1 MTRLLT
7 EVFMARKS
15 VCIREFG
22 FLVSDIHGFSKDNK
36 LAHNVREVPDKSYES
51 LMTLQYSESTRDADI
66 QPFLKPATYRRKPA
80 LQVRNYVGVLQTA
93 CGTQIEVLPKLYDS
107 TSEGSDDLSREL
119 LLKMLKTLRDSP
131 FKKAG
136 RADIHDTRMPL
147 LEVYISEFLSL
158 VNDLVKRGVR
168 SDYVQVQKNAKFL
181 KGRLLVSQQI
191 RRNSIHADRFFVEHS
206 EYQVNRP
213 SNRLIKTALLKVTAL
228 TRNSRN
234 QRLARELNFVFEEVP
249 KSTDFSQDF
258 KKVKLDRGMHYYEEA
273 LEWSRLLLS
282 GLGPTAAAGG
292 FNTLSL
298 LYPME
303 RIFEDYVAHCLR
315 SGLEDTFEVGSKLKT
330 QVGGKALV
338 EGHNGK
344 AMFRLRPDLMVTK
357 DKLATWVM
365 DTKWKLLDQS
375 NRSNKYGISQS
386 DMYQLYAYGQKF
398 ISEGVKKL
406 MLIYPM
412 TERFTEALPVFKYED
427 GFNLW
432 VVPFDIAKGELLYS
446 GFGMQ
451 K

>member
-1 MTRLLT
+1 MTLPLTEAFMTRET
-7 EVFMARKS
+7 H
-15 VCIREFG
+15 CIREFG
-22 FLVSDIHGFSKDNK
+22 FITDAAYGLLGDNVISLPSKAYEALV
-36 LAHNVREVPDKSYES
+36 A
-51 LMTLQYSESTRDADI
+51 LQYSERSVDSDI
-66 QPFLKPATYRRKPA
+66 QPFLKPATYKRKPA

-107 TSEGSDDLSREL
+107 TSEGSEDHSRSL

-131 FKKAG
+131 FKQAG
-136 RADIHDTRMPL
+136 RADIHDTKMPL
-147 LEVYISEFLSL
+147 LEVYISQFLSL
-158 VNDLVKRGVR
+158 INGLVKRGVR

-191 RRNSIHADRFFVEHS
+191 QKNSIHADRFFVEHS

-213 SNRLIKTALLKVTAL
+213 PNRLIKTALLKVTAL
-228 TRNSRN
+228 TRSSRN

-249 KSTDFSQDF
+249 KSTDFAQDF
-258 KKVKLDRGMHYYEEA
+258 KKVKLDRGMHYYKET
-273 LEWSRLLLS
+273 LGWSKLLLS

-315 SGLEDTFEVGSKLKT
+315 NDLEDTFEVGSKLKT

-357 DKLATWVM
+357 DNLATWVM
-365 DTKWKLLDQS
+365 DTKWKLLDQN
-375 NRSNKYGISQS
+375 NRSNKYGISQA

-398 ISEGVKKL
+398 IGGDQKNL

-412 TERFTEALPVFKYED
+412 TEKFTEALPVFEYED
-427 GFNLW
+427 GFKLW
-432 VVPFDIAKGELLYS
+432 VVPFDITKGELLYS
-446 GFGMQ
+446 GLDM
-451 K
+451 

>member
-1 MTRLLT
+1 
-7 EVFMARKS
+7 MASKPIH
-15 VCIREFG
+15 IREFG
-22 FLVSDIHGFSKDNK
+22 FLVSDTHGFSQGQLASHVRVLPNK
-36 LAHNVREVPDKSYES
+36 AYES
-51 LMTLQYSESTRDADI
+51 LMALQYSEGTQDADI
-66 QPFLKPATYRRKPA
+66 QPFLKPTTYRRKPA
-80 LQVRNYVGVLQTA
+80 LQVQNYVGVLQTA

-107 TSEGSDDLSREL
+107 TSVGSEDHSREL
-119 LLKMLKTLRDSP
+119 LLKMLRTLRDSP
-131 FKKAG
+131 FKQAG
-136 RADIHDTRMPL
+136 RADIRDTKMPL
-147 LEVYISEFLSL
+147 LEVYISQFLSL
-158 VNDLVKRGVR
+158 VNDLVKRGIR

-191 RRNSIHADRFFVEHS
+191 RKNSIHADRFFVEHS

-213 SNRLIKTALLKVTAL
+213 ANRLIKTALLKVTAL
-228 TRNSRN
+228 TRSSRN

-249 KSTDFSQDF
+249 KSTDFAQDF

-315 SGLEDTFEVGSKLKT
+315 NKLEDTFEVGAKLKT

-338 EGHNGK
+338 EDHMGK
-344 AMFRLRPDLMVTK
+344 TIFRLRPDLMVTK
-357 DKLATWVM
+357 NKQPTWVL
-365 DTKWKLLDQS
+365 DTKWKLLDQG

-386 DMYQLYAYGQKF
+386 DMYQLYAYGHKF
-398 ISEGVKKL
+398 IREGVKNL

-412 TERFTEALPVFKYED
+412 TEKFTKALPVFKYEV
-427 GFNLW
+427 GFELW
-432 VVPFDIAKGELLYS
+432 VVPFDIARGKLLIS
-446 GFGMQ
+446 GLDV
-451 K
+451 

>member
-1 MTRLLT
+1 
-7 EVFMARKS
+7 MARKS

-22 FLVSDIHGFSKDNK
+22 FLVSEAHGFSVSAENGLLATNVVVLPNK
-36 LAHNVREVPDKSYES
+36 AYES

-107 TSEGSDDLSREL
+107 TSKDSEGHSREL
-119 LLKMLKTLRDSP
+119 LLKMLRTLRDSP
-131 FKKAG
+131 FKQAG
-136 RADIHDTRMPL
+136 RADIRDTKMPL
-147 LEVYISEFLSL
+147 LEVYISQFLSL

-168 SDYVQVQKNAKFL
+168 SDYVQVQKNTKFL

-191 RRNSIHADRFFVEHS
+191 RKNSIHADRFFVEHS

-213 SNRLIKTALLKVTAL
+213 SNRLIKTALLKVSELA
-228 TRNSRN
+228 RNSRN

-249 KSTDFSQDF
+249 KSTDFVLDF
-258 KKVKLDRGMHYYEEA
+258 KKVKLDRGMHYYEET
-273 LEWSRLLLS
+273 LGWSKLLLS
-282 GLGPTAAAGG
+282 GLGPTASAGG

-315 SGLEDTFEVGSKLKT
+315 GQLERGFGEGSRIKT
-330 QVGGKALV
+330 QVGGKALI
-338 EGHNGK
+338 EDHGGK
-344 AMFRLRPDLMVTK
+344 TIFRLRPDLMITK
-357 DKLATWVM
+357 DKLATWVL
-365 DTKWKLLDQS
+365 DTKWKLLDQG

-386 DMYQLYAYGQKF
+386 DMYQLYAYGHKF
-398 ISEGVKKL
+398 IEGNQKNL

-412 TERFTEALPVFKYED
+412 TDKFTEALSVFKYED
-427 GFNLW
+427 GFKLW
-432 VVPFDIAKGELLYS
+432 AVPFDIVRGELLLS
-446 GFGMQ
+446 GVEV
-451 K
+451 